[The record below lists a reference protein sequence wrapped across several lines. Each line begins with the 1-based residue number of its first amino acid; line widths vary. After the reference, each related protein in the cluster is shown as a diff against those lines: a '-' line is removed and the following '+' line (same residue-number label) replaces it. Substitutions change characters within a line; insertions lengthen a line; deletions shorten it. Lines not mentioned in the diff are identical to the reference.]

1 MVRFHVLGD
10 ALVDVLCGGLAQLPA
25 LEGDATAEHIAL
37 RVGGSALNT
46 AVHLASLGPGRVTFY
61 ASVGKDAFADMLTAR
76 LQSVGIEAWMKQTL
90 LQGRAEKHLGRL
102 IYLYISRQLQGDALE
117 VKLQRHS
124 EKSTGS
130 CVILSGPSLGR
141 SFVTCYGAAPELD
154 VHIHLGGV
162 YSYGPTLRRA
172 LPSFLQRCRAAAASG
187 LTVSLDANGHE
198 VNQLEGVRALL
209 PEIDLFKGNVTEVE
223 ALMGLAW
230 PDAMAEVTGQGCA
243 AVITCGAEGAHWRL
257 GSASGTATS
266 PRVVSLDSTG
276 AGDATCAALL
286 ARWSSGEDLQSAT
299 AFACAAGAWNCETPA
314 TEAPQLNEAELFQA
328 IHFASYPRRVTDVQ
342 IVVYA
347 NKHHKNLDLLQHHAP
362 FPVKILRQ
370 AQLKPTEKAVSGL
383 PFLAMFSVICSWS
396 SLALLAGA
404 INPSQTEN
412 LHVPSQPSQPRRH
425 AVPMQATVLAEGDT
439 QVLMRKENVSDIDT
453 RSCTCT
459 DVDLKGKKWS
469 PGGLKK
475 CVGNC
480 KKVSK
485 STEVNDCPKDW
496 KIFSPRSK
504 EDWETI
510 ISLDDVL
517 KPHLV
522 VDVTQDKAGC
532 GGCTQKA
539 MNSDE
544 DGQSMWKTLDGSA
557 WWLSAS
563 PYLEPNG
570 HFD

>member
-370 AQLKPTEKAVSGL
+370 
-383 PFLAMFSVICSWS
+383 
-396 SLALLAGA
+396 
-404 INPSQTEN
+404 
-412 LHVPSQPSQPRRH
+412 PRRH